1 MILLDTHVLVWFWHG
16 RSQVG
21 RAARQ
26 LVEGEWQAGNAG
38 VSAISFWEVSML
50 REKGRIDLPAEPAA
64 WRRALI
70 EHGLVEIPVD
80 GAIAARAGS
89 LRDLHGD
96 PADRLILAT
105 ALEGHRLL
113 TADARLLD
121 WSGGAALLDARL

>member
-21 RAARQ
+21 RAARR
-26 LVEGEWQAGNAG
+26 LVEAEWQAGNAAA
-38 VSAISFWEVSML
+38 SAISFWEVAML
-50 REKGRIDLPAEPAA
+50 REKGRIELAAEPAA
-64 WRRALI
+64 WRRVLL

-105 ALEGHRLL
+105 ALEGHRLI

>member
-16 RSQVG
+16 RSEVG
-21 RAARQ
+21 RAARR
-26 LVEGEWQAGNAG
+26 LVEAEWQAGNAAA
-38 VSAISFWEVSML
+38 SAISFWEVAML
-50 REKGRIDLPAEPAA
+50 REKGRIELAAEPAA
-64 WRRALI
+64 WRRVLL

-105 ALEGHRLL
+105 ALEGHRLV
-113 TADARLLD
+113 TADPRLLD